1 MSNLNP
7 TAQKLRLQLLS
18 PWKLKFFFWKRLPSL
33 LFWRVKLTHL
43 DADRS
48 EVQIPFMKK
57 TQNPFRSVYFA
68 AQIGAAEFSTGVHAV
83 LAVEGK
89 GKISMLVT
97 SMRAEFYKKAAETI
111 IFECHDGKAVRECV
125 DQAISSGEGKTI
137 TMISEGKNS
146 SGELLSKLWIEWSF
160 KKK

>member
-1 MSNLNP
+1 
-7 TAQKLRLQLLS
+7 
-18 PWKLKFFFWKRLPSL
+18 
-33 LFWRVKLTHL
+33 
-43 DADRS
+43 
-48 EVQIPFMKK
+48 
-57 TQNPFRSVYFA
+57 
-68 AQIGAAEFSTGVHAV
+68 
-83 LAVEGK
+83 
-89 GKISMLVT
+89 MLVT